1 VRIGTTSAIGE
12 EATGWRQFGGDD
24 DDSNDRD
31 GNDRA
36 RSHNAKTPKKTLSPK
51 Q

>member
-24 DDSNDRD
+24 DD
-31 GNDRA
+31 
-36 RSHNAKTPKKTLSPK
+36 
-51 Q
+51 